1 MSIPGLAC
9 LGFCAAALS
18 VQIAA
23 NGIALWR
30 CRQGRTATPPRQR
43 PPTTLVRPLCGLE
56 PFSGDTLRST
66 FAIRYPDYE
75 ILFCVEDAA
84 DPVIPLVRAELARH
98 PGRNARLL
106 IGVDAVGANPKLNNM
121 AKGFRQ
127 SSHGHIVFV
136 DSNVFTPPDYL
147 DQLMQTMETGAG
159 MVSAPPVGLLPEG
172 FWAEL
177 ECAFLNSYQ
186 ARMQYAVDTLGLGF
200 AQGKTLFFRRAD
212 LDNGG
217 FALLASEPAE
227 DAAATKMMRARGQ
240 RIRLAGPFPQL
251 VGPRSAAQ
259 VWKRQVRWARLR
271 RASFPLL
278 FAPEILAGSLPPLV
292 ILLIGLHLLGLSLP
306 LPAAIFLAAWYI
318 PELLLLRF
326 AGWPRSFTAI
336 LLRDALLPLVFI
348 VGCAGSRF
356 EWHGK
361 PMTAAPAAQRAPR
374 LSRMHPKL
382 VWARLASRNPFA

>member
-1 MSIPGLAC
+1 MSILGLAC

-23 NGIALWR
+23 NGLALWR
-30 CRQGRTATPPRQR
+30 CRRGRTGTPPRQR
-43 PPTTLVRPLCGLE
+43 PPITLVRPLCGLE
-56 PFSGDTLRST
+56 PFSNETLQST

-84 DPVIPLVRAELARH
+84 DPVIPLVRSVLARH

-106 IGVDAVGANPKLNNM
+106 TGADAIGANPKLNNM

-127 SSHGHIVFV
+127 SSHDYIVFV

-147 DQLMQTMETGAG
+147 DRLMQAMETGAG

-172 FWAEL
+172 FWAGL

-186 ARMQYAVDTLGLGF
+186 ARMQYAVDMLGRGF

-217 FALLASEPAE
+217 FAQLASEPAE
-227 DAAATKMMRARGQ
+227 DAAATKMMRGRGQ

-251 VGPRSAAQ
+251 VGPRNAAQ

-271 RASFPLL
+271 RASFPML
-278 FAPEILAGSLPPLV
+278 FAPEVLAGSLPPLV
-292 ILLIGLHLLGLSLP
+292 MLLIGLYDLGLSLP
-306 LPAAIFLAAWYI
+306 VHAAAYLAAWYI
-318 PELLLLRF
+318 PELLLLRS
-326 AGWPRSFTAI
+326 AGWPCSLTAI
-336 LLRDALLPLVFI
+336 LLRDAMLPLVFI
-348 VGCAGSRF
+348 AGCAGSRF

-361 PMTAAPAAQRAPR
+361 HMTAASAAKRAPR
-374 LSRMHPKL
+374 FSRLHPKL